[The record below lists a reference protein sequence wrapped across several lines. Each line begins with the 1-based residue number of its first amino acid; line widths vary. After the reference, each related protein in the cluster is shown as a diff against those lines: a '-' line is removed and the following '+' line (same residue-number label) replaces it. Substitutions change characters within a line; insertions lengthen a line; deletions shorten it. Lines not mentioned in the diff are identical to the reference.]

1 MNTSV
6 FSALDYTALTTYLVL
21 VVAIGVWV
29 GRGQKDTK
37 EYFLA
42 GRSMGWFPVGIS
54 TLASLYSAITY
65 MGAPAE
71 YYVHGLEMASQTLSI
86 VLVVPVVMF
95 VFMPFFHRLQVY
107 TAYEYLEER
116 FDLRVRT
123 LASAVF
129 VFWRILWMG
138 TATYVP
144 ALVLHTVTGMPL
156 LETILGVGIAAT
168 LYTVAGG
175 MRAVIWTDVCQ
186 FFILIGG
193 SVLAVWIIGTDAGGT
208 GEIWRIAEQGGR
220 TRLFDW
226 SLDPTIRVTTWGALM
241 GSLVGHI
248 GMYGADQV
256 SVQRY
261 LTARSLP
268 IMQKSFILNMG
279 AGLLMKG
286 FIIIIGLGL
295 FAYYATNPQN
305 LPESIQGDRVFPY
318 FIATQMPIGLRGMMI
333 AAILAAAMSSI
344 DSGLN
349 SCTTALITDFFKR
362 FNWKPGWIMRWAP
375 GEASHQVAARDLK
388 LSRLLTLGLGVAVTV
403 LACFVGG
410 LGSIIEITNKL
421 VNSFAGPM
429 AAVFL
434 LGMLTRR
441 CGSRGA
447 FWGLLVG
454 SLVTSYFIFYSTVS
468 FLWYG
473 TVGLTAT
480 LLVGYLISVGQDSP
494 PTDRTD
500 LVYRLPGF

>member
-6 FSALDYTALTTYLVL
+6 FSVLDYTALTTYLVL

-65 MGAPAE
+65 MGTPAE
-71 YYVHGLEMASQTLSI
+71 YFTHGLAMSSQTLSI

-95 VFMPFFHRLQVY
+95 VFMPFYHRLQVY
-107 TAYEYLEER
+107 TAYEYLEHR

-144 ALVLHTVTGMPL
+144 ALVLHTVSRHAPAGDHPGGRHRGHAL
-156 LETILGVGIAAT
+156 HSGRRNAGGHLDRRLPVFHSGRGVGSGRLAHREGC
-168 LYTVAGG
+168 GG
-175 MRAVIWTDVCQ
+175 NGRNLEV
-186 FFILIGG
+186 
-193 SVLAVWIIGTDAGGT
+193 
-208 GEIWRIAEQGGR
+208 AEQGGR
-220 TRLFDW
+220 TQLFDW
-226 SLDPTIRVTTWGALM
+226 SLDPTIRVTTWGAVM

-268 IMQKSFILNMG
+268 IMQKSFILNMC
-279 AGLLMKG
+279 AGLLLKG
-286 FIIIIGLGL
+286 FIIAIGLGL
-295 FAYYATNPQN
+295 FAFYATNPEN
-305 LPESIQGDRVFPY
+305 LPASIQGDRVFPY

-349 SCTTALITDFFKR
+349 SCTTSLITDFFKR
-362 FNWKPGWIMRWAP
+362 FNWKPAWIMRWAP
-375 GEASHQVAARDLK
+375 GEAPDETSARELK
-388 LSRLLTLGLGVAVTV
+388 LSRLLTMVLGVVVTV
-403 LACFVGG
+403 LACFVGR

-447 FWGLLVG
+447 FLGSAGGKRGHQLFHPLLQR
-454 SLVTSYFIFYSTVS
+454 LVPLVRHR
-468 FLWYG
+468 
-473 TVGLTAT
+473 GLTAT

-494 PTDRTD
+494 PTERTD

>member
-6 FSALDYTALTTYLVL
+6 FSALDYVVLTAYLGL

-71 YYVHGLEMASQTLSI
+71 YFVHGLVMASQSLAI

-95 VFMPFFHRLQVY
+95 VFMPFYHRLQIY

-123 LASAVF
+123 LASGVF
-129 VFWRILWMG
+129 LIWRILWMG

-156 LETILGVGIAAT
+156 LETILGVGVAAT
-168 LYTVAGG
+168 LYTVIGG

-186 FFILIGG
+186 FFILVGG
-193 SVLAVWIIGTDAGGT
+193 SVLAIWLIGVDAGGMV
-208 GEIWRIAEQGGR
+208 EIWRVAEQGGR
-220 TRLFDW
+220 TQLLDW
-226 SLDPTIRVTTWGALM
+226 SLDPTIRVTTWGAAI
-241 GSLVGHI
+241 GALVGHI

-261 LTARSLP
+261 LTAKSLP
-268 IMQKSFILNMG
+268 VMQKSFILNMG
-279 AGLLMKG
+279 AGLLLKG

-295 FAYYATNPQN
+295 FAFYATNPET
-305 LPESIQGDRVFPY
+305 LPESIKGDRVFPY

-349 SCTTALITDFFKR
+349 SCTTTLITDFFKR
-362 FNWKPGWIMRWAP
+362 FKWKPGLIMRWFP
-375 GEASHQVAARDLK
+375 GEASHEVVARELN
-388 LSRLLTLGLGVAVTV
+388 LSRLLTLGLGVVVTV
-403 LACFVGG
+403 LACFVGQ
-410 LGSIIEITNKL
+410 LGTIIEITNKL

-434 LGMLTRR
+434 LGMLTLR
-441 CGSRGA
+441 CEARGA

-473 TVGLTAT
+473 TVGLITT
-480 LLVGYLISVGQDSP
+480 LVVGYVISRGNRST
-494 PTDRTD
+494 PTERTD
-500 LVYRLPGF
+500 LVYRLPRF